1 MNAVQ
6 LININKTF
14 KDKPI
19 LKDLSFVVK
28 EGSFF
33 GIIGK
38 SGSGKTTILN
48 IIGLIESFDSGELF
62 IDEKKIEDN
71 KREKLLLRRNK
82 IGYLFQNFG
91 LADDETVFWNL
102 NICLAFSKLSK
113 EEKKTKILN
122 TLKQFSLDQLI
133 DKHIYQLS
141 GGEQQRVA
149 LVKLM
154 LQDSDIILAD
164 EPTSSLDLENEKIIK
179 NENNIISNKAIF
191 LLYFNIHRVKTNP
204 IPIIRP
210 NAFLLL
216 RLPVTPSPVT
226 IVGF

>member
-6 LININKTF
+6 LININKSF
-14 KDKPI
+14 KDKSI
-19 LKDLSFVVK
+19 LKDLSFEVK

-48 IIGLIESFDSGELF
+48 IIGLIEGFDSGELL
-62 IDEKKIEDN
+62 INERKIQENKK
-71 KREKLLLRRNK
+71 EKLLLRRNE

-102 NICLAFSKLSK
+102 NICLAYSKLSK
-113 EEKKTKILN
+113 EEKRAKIVN
-122 TLKQFSLDQLI
+122 TLKQFSLDQLM
-133 DKHIYQLS
+133 DKHVYQLS

-154 LQDSDIILAD
+154 LQDSNIILAD
-164 EPTSSLDLENEKIIK
+164 EPTSSLDIENEKLVMDILKSFTEKGKTVIIVTH
-179 NENNIISNKAIF
+179 NQVLHEYFTDYISLENRIS
-191 LLYFNIHRVKTNP
+191 R
-204 IPIIRP
+204 
-210 NAFLLL
+210 
-216 RLPVTPSPVT
+216 
-226 IVGF
+226 

>member
-91 LADDETVFWNL
+91 LADNETVIWNL

-164 EPTSSLDLENEKIIK
+164 EPTSSLDLENEKIVMDILK
-179 NENNIISNKAIF
+179 SFTEKGKTVII
-191 LLYFNIHRVKTNP
+191 
-204 IPIIRP
+204 
-210 NAFLLL
+210 
-216 RLPVTPSPVT
+216 VTHNQSLHDYCT
-226 IVGF
+226 DYISLEKL

>member
-71 KREKLLLRRNK
+71 KRAF
-82 IGYLFQNFG
+82 IQALFY
-91 LADDETVFWNL
+91 
-102 NICLAFSKLSK
+102 I
-113 EEKKTKILN
+113 
-122 TLKQFSLDQLI
+122 
-133 DKHIYQLS
+133 
-141 GGEQQRVA
+141 
-149 LVKLM
+149 
-154 LQDSDIILAD
+154 
-164 EPTSSLDLENEKIIK
+164 
-179 NENNIISNKAIF
+179 
-191 LLYFNIHRVKTNP
+191 
-204 IPIIRP
+204 
-210 NAFLLL
+210 
-216 RLPVTPSPVT
+216 
-226 IVGF
+226 